1 MELTKVSIT
10 YGKANQQGSK
20 GNYPPKVSI
29 TYGKAN
35 LSAAIVKACKAL
47 MFQLPTV
54 KRTRGISICRWNSN
68 RVSITYGKANKVCQM
83 ANRIVDR
90 FQLPTVKRT
99 WTPSYR
105 ELFPHYFVSI
115 TYGKANAKKIVVI
128 LDEDRVFQLPTVKR
142 TRNTQTGV
150 GVKTLWKFQLPT
162 VKRTLCH
169 CWLWW

>member
-54 KRTRGISICRWNSN
+54 KRTIFR
-68 RVSITYGKANKVCQM
+68 ANC
-83 ANRIVDR
+83 NNTIW

-99 WTPSYR
+99 AIIEIQR
-105 ELFPHYFVSI
+105 ILQ
-115 TYGKANAKKIVVI
+115 GKCFNY
-128 LDEDRVFQLPTVKR
+128 LR
-142 TRNTQTGV
+142 
-150 GVKTLWKFQLPT
+150 
-162 VKRTLCH
+162 
-169 CWLWW
+169 

>member
-54 KRTRGISICRWNSN
+54 KRTVEELLLQENTKRV
-68 RVSITYGKANKVCQM
+68 RVSITYGKANE
-83 ANRIVDR
+83 A
-90 FQLPTVKRT
+90 
-99 WTPSYR
+99 
-105 ELFPHYFVSI
+105 
-115 TYGKANAKKIVVI
+115 
-128 LDEDRVFQLPTVKR
+128 
-142 TRNTQTGV
+142 
-150 GVKTLWKFQLPT
+150 
-162 VKRTLCH
+162 
-169 CWLWW
+169 